1 MKAYLQKKT
10 RLTRTFTVETE
21 AGGFTVRYN
30 GLGAGYEEV
39 RVNNKVAAKVR
50 SWILLMPRID
60 FFIGPYSAV
69 IEVKPSLWLSIR
81 SFTFIVDGEILYS
94 E

>member
-1 MKAYLQKKT
+1 MKAYLQKKSW
-10 RLTRTFTVETE
+10 LKWTFIVETE
-21 AGGFTVRYN
+21 SGSFTVRYN

-39 RVNNKVAAKVR
+39 LVNNKVAARVR
-50 SWILLMPRID
+50 SYSLMEPRIK
-60 FFIGPYSAV
+60 FFMGRHKAV
-69 IEVKPSLWLSIR
+69 IEVRPSLWLSIR